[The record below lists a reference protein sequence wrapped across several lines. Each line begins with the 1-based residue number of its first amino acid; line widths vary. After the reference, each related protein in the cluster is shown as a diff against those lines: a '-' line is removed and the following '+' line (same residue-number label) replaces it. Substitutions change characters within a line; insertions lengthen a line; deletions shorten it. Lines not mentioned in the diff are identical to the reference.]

1 MGVGSVE
8 LESGEEGF
16 SQGAKSIGGSR
27 PVGKIIKMKVVFV
40 GQVNIG
46 TTDGELTGSFR
57 GTTAGAAVIVPEA
70 PLQHATADTTSTTNM
85 LGHPNEEARTERCS
99 GFVHDITVKQ
109 CKGILTKTSLLSKV
123 ELYLVMIDRN
133 EDEMDKGWS

>member
-1 MGVGSVE
+1 MGVGIVG

-46 TTDGELTGSFR
+46 TTDGELTVSFR

-70 PLQHATADTTSTTNM
+70 PVQHATADTPSTTNM
-85 LGHPNEEARTERCS
+85 LGHPMRKPELRDAVALSMTS
-99 GFVHDITVKQ
+99 QSTSVKA
-109 CKGILTKTSLLSKV
+109 S
-123 ELYLVMIDRN
+123 
-133 EDEMDKGWS
+133 